1 MSAAEKLRALDEA
14 MTPGT
19 WGIFVPVRNPEHA
32 AAGYTTEVPTDHWG
46 YYLDENDEK
55 GVAVLRNALP
65 EIIAVVEAAE
75 ELLYAWG
82 NTLDRASMMEEGDR
96 LIDAL
101 AVLKEKLS
109 QP

>member
-1 MSAAEKLRALDEA
+1 MSAADKLRALDEA

-19 WGIFVPVRNPEHA
+19 WGTIVPVRNPEYA

-65 EIIAVVEAAE
+65 EVIVVVERLEHLIYDNGTRSRQQMWRDAE
-75 ELLYAWG
+75 
-82 NTLDRASMMEEGDR
+82 S
-96 LIDAL
+96 AL
-101 AVLKEKLS
+101 VALEEKLS